1 MASRDFMNQI
11 QTVALIPPAAA
22 LTNVNTPVVSAII
35 DTAGYEGVTFVL
47 VFGNETDADATFT
60 TLLEDGDDPAL
71 ADHAAVSAA
80 NTVGTAAL
88 ASATFANDNVT
99 RKIGY
104 VGGKRYTRIT
114 VTPAANDAGVF
125 YIAGVALLGFGRNN
139 PQLNPSGL

>member
-1 MASRDFMNQI
+1 MNQI

-35 DTAGYEGVTFVL
+35 DTAGYEGVTLVL
-47 VFGNETDADATFT
+47 VFGNETDADATFAVTMEHGDVANLSDTSVPATADLVGT
-60 TLLEDGDDPAL
+60 TAL
-71 ADHAAVSAA
+71 A
-80 NTVGTAAL
+80 G
-88 ASATFANDNVT
+88 ATFANDNVT

-104 VGGKRYTRIT
+104 VGSRRYVRLT
-114 VTPAANDAGVF
+114 VTPTANDAGVF

>member
-11 QTVALIPPAAA
+11 QTVALIPPTAA
-22 LTNVNTPVVSAII
+22 LVNANTPYVSSII

-47 VFGNETDADATFT
+47 ITGSNTDADATFT
-60 TLLEDGDDPAL
+60 TLLEDGDDSAL

-80 NTVGTAAL
+80 NTIGTAAL
-88 ASATFANDNVT
+88 ASFTFADDNKT

-104 VGGKRYTRIT
+104 VGGKRYCRVT
-114 VTPAANDAGVF
+114 VTPVNNDAGSVF
-125 YIAGVALLGFGRNN
+125 LAGVAILGLGRNN